1 MCSPFHVRKLLFLF
15 LFITIGKF
23 SHSALFL
30 TAEERA
36 YLFHVV
42 KESPTLDRNIGQYFH
57 YSGDTIYDRKY
68 KQQWDYDTLETLIIQ
83 NPEWLDIDIDQLKN
97 ASPGILAET
106 ASKLVL
112 WRTQRILEKDDS
124 RRDSLVHKLFSS
136 IQQALPDNAFR
147 RRNRELGIQEP
158 VMDLYQPNLS
168 FFEKRDLLNKLKWVT
183 LNEKKEVVYWIDKSY
198 IQYFNSETENIYLQL
213 GGRREQFFNITMA
226 AGEGSGSNGL
236 LNEVDETNEKLPYQS
251 AGKGLGLFSYQ
262 YTTGKND
269 LGKWEVQTKKNP
281 IQMVQG
287 YNQPQNT
294 KIHLSMW
301 GFNAFF
307 QSTVVLKTGNRSY
320 LLFASQQS
328 TELTPDS
335 THEHGKTYFRHLKEI
350 EYVIIPG
357 LVEEVDGPEGLKA
370 MKENYYQNRLSAR
383 ERMDQAQYD
392 LRELEMQNKQRTK
405 KYSQAQERYIN
416 FTNAYQRFKN
426 LVYNAESMIYKKE
439 REIDSLYD
447 VLYAMKS
454 DLGTYTFPIEEDGY
468 IYTWEDGSYF
478 NSYTQ
483 DFYFSDLDNATFSIR
498 VLAIGSKPFS
508 KNVDEVQLNVSVIQ
522 EKEKKHLHFDLP
534 LVDFFD
540 PDQFKVSKL
549 NFGDTANQ
557 LLDTMALYILQEGLT
572 GTSTLKG
579 LGVLKLNPE
588 DPFPKEIATYP
599 GRNESQQAKSRE
611 SFEFKSRRKSEIS
624 WHYDGAPRIEVSSGT
639 DPVISMIG
647 KDSTVN
653 AFMYKKEIRTG
664 NELLSALRTWALFEY
679 LVKDMEKR
687 ITRLGNDLEK
697 MRIAHEKLDNLL
709 NQSVVETAHCEIR
722 YTEYLYL
729 KGLLE

>member
-1 MCSPFHVRKLLFLF
+1 MRKFLILLFL
-15 LFITIGKF
+15 LVNIVNTAYAAI
-23 SHSALFL
+23 FL

-36 YLFHVV
+36 YLYHVV
-42 KESPTLDRNIGQYFH
+42 KESPTLDRNIGRYFH
-57 YSGDTIYDRKY
+57 YSGDTIYDKRY

-83 NPEWLDIDIDQLKN
+83 NPEWLDIDIEQLKN
-97 ASPGILAET
+97 ASPGVLAET

-112 WRTQRILEKDDS
+112 WRTQRILETEGP
-124 RRDSLVHKLFSS
+124 RRDSLVNKLFRS
-136 IQQALPDNAFR
+136 IQDALPDNTYR
-147 RRNRELGIQEP
+147 RRNRELGVQES
-158 VMDLYQPNLS
+158 VLSLYQPNLS
-168 FFEKRDLLNKLKWVT
+168 FFEKRDLLNELKWVT
-183 LNEKKEVVYWIDKSY
+183 LNEKKEVIYWIDKSY
-198 IQYFNSETENIYLQL
+198 IMYFNKETENIYLQL

-236 LNEVDETNEKLPYQS
+236 LNEVDEANDKLPYES

-269 LGKWEVQTKKNP
+269 LGRWEVQTKKNP
-281 IQMVQG
+281 IQRIRG
-287 YNQPQNT
+287 YKQAKNT

-307 QSTVVLKTGNRSY
+307 QSTVVLKTGQKSY

-335 THEHGKTYFRHLKEI
+335 THEHGKTYFGHLREI
-350 EYVIIPG
+350 EDEIIPG
-357 LVEEVDGPEGLKA
+357 LVEEVDGPVGLKA
-370 MKENYYQNRLSAR
+370 MKETYYQNRLSAR
-383 ERMDQAQYD
+383 ERMDQAQFD
-392 LRELEMQNKQRTK
+392 LRELEMQNKQRSK
-405 KYSQAQERYIN
+405 KYTQAQDRYIN

-426 LVYNAESMIYKKE
+426 LVYNAETMIYKKE

-447 VLYAMKS
+447 VLYAMKA
-454 DLGTYTFPIEEDGY
+454 DLGEYSFPIEEDGY

-483 DFYFSDLDNATFSIR
+483 DFYFADLDADQFSIR

-522 EKEKKHLHFDLP
+522 EKEKKHLKFDLP
-534 LVDFFD
+534 LVDFFA
-540 PDQFKVSKL
+540 PDEFVVNNLKFS
-549 NFGDTANQ
+549 DTANE
-557 LLDTMALYILQEGLT
+557 LLDTMALYILEEGLT
-572 GTSTLKG
+572 GTSKLRG
-579 LGVLKLNPE
+579 LGVVKLHPD
-588 DPFPKEIATYP
+588 DPFPKEIPAYP

-624 WHYDGAPRIEVSSGT
+624 WHYDGAPRIEISSCT
-639 DPVISMIG
+639 DPVISQIG
-647 KDSTVN
+647 KDSAVN

-687 ITRLGNDLEK
+687 ITQIGNDLEK
-697 MRIAHEKLDNLL
+697 MRIAHERLDDLIH
-709 NQSVVETAHCEIR
+709 QSYVKTAHCNLG
-722 YTEYLYL
+722 YNEYLRIKSLL
-729 KGLLE
+729 KK